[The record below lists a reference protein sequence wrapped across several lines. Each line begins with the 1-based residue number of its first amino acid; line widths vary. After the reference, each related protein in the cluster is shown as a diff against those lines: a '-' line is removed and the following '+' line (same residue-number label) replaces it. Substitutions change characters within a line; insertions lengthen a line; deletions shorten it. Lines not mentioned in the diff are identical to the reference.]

1 MRLIRLIIMMAVF
14 VGGYYLGRQPN
25 SPDIIAW
32 GRGACQ
38 RISHVVGDVSQRAQ
52 KDNIPVHKAAFSY
65 LLDDSPKTV
74 APEAE

>member
-32 GRGACQ
+32 GRAACQ
-38 RISHVVGDVSQRAQ
+38 RISQAAGDVSQRAQ
-52 KDNIPVHKAAFSY
+52 RENIPVHKAAVAY
-65 LLDDSPKTV
+65 LLDNSPKTV